1 MPAPPPHLD
10 LDQEPLA
17 SVYLRRGI
25 SVDALA
31 AAADKTLLRDSAAL
45 TAPTLQDEPEV
56 GAPVAPAWSTGPQ
69 LELGPIIG
77 RGGMGIVRLGTQPA
91 LKRQVAIKE
100 VRPDVASPLTIS
112 RLLREAWISGNLEH
126 PNILPVHALVPGESS
141 PRLVMKRIE
150 GTSWSARLAADGPL
164 PAHQLRHDLEAHLEV
179 LIRVSHAVHFA
190 HSKGVVHL
198 DLKPDNVML
207 GEFSEVYLLDW
218 GIAATFHDDHPR
230 WMHHTS
236 QIRTVCGTP
245 GYLAPEMAAARGD
258 LIGPTADVYL
268 LGAIL
273 HEILTGA
280 EPHQG
285 GSLMDRL
292 MAAYDSHPRT
302 YADHVPTE
310 LATICVRAMARSPVL
325 RFQSAEAF
333 RIAIEQYLHH
343 RSSTRLCNQALLR
356 FARLRLALSGDSART
371 FSAIEE
377 TRLVAECRFGLQQ
390 ALEIWPDSPE
400 ALAGLQDL
408 LSLDALR
415 AIESRDPRRAA
426 AALRELPTAS
436 PELSAS
442 LAALETDLESEAAK
456 VRALQALGHDV
467 DLSVNRGSRV
477 FFALG
482 LSAVWLSW
490 NLAAYAFQRAGV
502 LPVTHTGL
510 IIASGATLCIY
521 AATLAYFRTTLLRTT
536 INRRVLSLLGGGF
549 VSILLLTP
557 AARAMH
563 ISAMNVVALHPFFYF
578 FFLVAIAFSVDLRAL
593 WATIPILLSMVP
605 TALHP
610 ETALIGNGVSGF
622 VAAVIMAAVWWQDD
636 RRDRAPV
643 APSADS
649 G

>member
-1 MPAPPPHLD
+1 M
-10 LDQEPLA
+10 
-17 SVYLRRGI
+17 
-25 SVDALA
+25 
-31 AAADKTLLRDSAAL
+31 
-45 TAPTLQDEPEV
+45 
-56 GAPVAPAWSTGPQ
+56 
-69 LELGPIIG
+69 IG

-112 RLLREAWISGNLEH
+112 RLLREAWFSGNLEH
-126 PNILPVHALVPGESS
+126 PNILPIHALVPGEGS

-164 PAHQLRHDLEAHLEV
+164 PPHQLRHDLEAHLQV
-179 LIRVSHAVHFA
+179 LIRVCHAVHFA
-190 HSKGVVHL
+190 HSKGVLHL

-230 WMHHTS
+230 WMHHAS

-258 LIGPTADVYL
+258 LIAPTADVYL

-285 GSLMDRL
+285 ATLMDRL
-292 MAAYDSHPRT
+292 MAAYDSPPKS
-302 YADHVPTE
+302 YPDHVPTE
-310 LATICVRAMARSPVL
+310 LATICARAMARSPAL
-325 RFQSAEAF
+325 RYQTAEAF
-333 RIAIEQYLHH
+333 RVAIEQFLHH
-343 RSSTRLCNQALLR
+343 RSSTRLCDQALLR
-356 FARLRLALSGDSART
+356 FARLSLALSGDSARSL
-371 FSAIEE
+371 SAIDE
-377 TRLVAECRFGLQQ
+377 TRIVAECRFGLQQ
-390 ALEIWPDSPE
+390 SLEIWPENPDAIA
-400 ALAGLQDL
+400 ALQRL
-408 LSLDALR
+408 LTLDAQR
-415 AIESRDPRRAA
+415 GIDTRDPRRAA
-426 AALRELPTAS
+426 AALRELPTPA
-436 PELSAS
+436 PDLAAS
-442 LAALETDLESEAAK
+442 LADLESDLESEAAK
-456 VRALQALGHDV
+456 VRALEALGHEV
-467 DLSVNRGSRV
+467 DLSVNRRSRV

-482 LSAVWLSW
+482 LAAVWLGW
-490 NLAAYAFQRAGV
+490 NLAAYAFSRAGI

-510 IIASGATLCIY
+510 VIASGATLCIY
-521 AATLAYFRTTLLRTT
+521 VATLAYFRTTLLRTT

-549 VSILLLTP
+549 ISILLLTP

-610 ETALIGNGVSGF
+610 ETALISNGLSGF
-622 VAAVIMAAVWWQDD
+622 VAALIMAAVWWQDD

-643 APSADS
+643 APPGDS
-649 G
+649 S